1 MESLM
6 NFFDD
11 DFMRIFDKPI
21 VRYNSAKTKDM
32 SPMSWHK
39 TDKGYKC
46 ACRSVGVAPD
56 DVHVTVTS
64 NSIKVKGETK
74 YDGET
79 YSIDYECSVAK
90 DVINNIEKVGYK
102 SLNGMTYIYIT
113 VKKPVENTIKV
124 TRI

>member
-56 DVHVTVTS
+56 DVHVTVDA
-64 NSIKVKGETK
+64 
-74 YDGET
+74 DGFT
-79 YSIDYECSVAK
+79 IVNVVLTALPMFVDPLFVCTVTVTVALALLPIALIH
-90 DVINNIEKVGYK
+90 VIGIA
-102 SLNGMTYIYIT
+102 
-113 VKKPVENTIKV
+113 
-124 TRI
+124 

>member
-1 MESLM
+1 
-6 NFFDD
+6 
-11 DFMRIFDKPI
+11 
-21 VRYNSAKTKDM
+21 
-32 SPMSWHK
+32 MSWHK

-74 YDGET
+74 CDGET

-90 DVINNIEKVGYK
+90 DVINNIEKVEYK

-113 VKKPVENTIKV
+113 VKKPVENAIKV